1 MQLNDHKNRNVP
13 MKLKI
18 ILFII
23 ISLLIVIAFYA
34 VKFDKIP
41 LTGKHKL
48 PVAVIPDKS
57 KANSV
62 TFEKELR
69 NRLASLEVTQS
80 NTKRRVFKE
89 DSTIEI
95 KASIPRGR
103 PMEWVVW
110 IITSKLDQ
118 TGYFVEDCF
127 YENEEKGCRIQF
139 KCKESHNPAVIL
151 HLLRSSTYFSHT
163 AKMAIFIEDFGFQ
176 ADQKTVEYLSFS
188 EPLTIG
194 LIPSKKLTTWTAQ
207 IANEYKKEIVIMLP
221 MEPVPVK
228 LSKQTGSIIMVHYP
242 EERIRK
248 ILSESMESI
257 PHFSGITNYF
267 GSNIINDSRVMSLVF
282 SEFTSKKAYFLLN
295 PQLHRSSIS
304 SIAAKY
310 DIPHKPVDMYI
321 DTSSS
326 VSALQDTLRH
336 CAMVAQ
342 KTGDII
348 VSSKPSAAFIKA
360 LKSELPVLK
369 HNGIKLVY
377 VSDLMPKRSTK
388 K

>member
-1 MQLNDHKNRNVP
+1 

-23 ISLLIVIAFYA
+23 ISLLIVAAFYA

-48 PVAVIPDKS
+48 PVAIIPDKN
-57 KANSV
+57 KVNSED
-62 TFEKELR
+62 FEEELTK
-69 NRLASLEVTQS
+69 RLASLEVTQS
-80 NTKRRVFKE
+80 NIKRRVFKE

-110 IITSKLDQ
+110 MITSKLDQ
-118 TGYFVEDCF
+118 TGYFVEDCS
-127 YENEEKGCRIQF
+127 YENEERGCRIQF
-139 KCKESHNPAVIL
+139 KCKESHNPAFIL

-163 AKMAIFIEDFGFQ
+163 AKIAIFIEDFGFQ

-248 ILSESMESI
+248 ILSESMEAI

-267 GSNIINDSRVMSLVF
+267 GTNIINDSRVMSLVF

-295 PQLHRSSIS
+295 PQQHRSSIS
-304 SIAAKY
+304 SMAAKY

-321 DTSSS
+321 DTNSS

-342 KTGDII
+342 KTGDVI

-369 HNGIKLVY
+369 QNGIKLVY

>member
-1 MQLNDHKNRNVP
+1 

-23 ISLLIVIAFYA
+23 VLLLIATAFYA
-34 VKFDKIP
+34 VKVGKLP
-41 LTGKHKL
+41 LTDKNKL
-48 PVAVIPDKS
+48 PVAVVPDKNNVNPES
-57 KANSV
+57 
-62 TFEKELR
+62 FEKEL
-69 NRLASLEVTQS
+69 NKRLASLEVPPS
-80 NTKRRVFKE
+80 NIKRRVFKE

-103 PMEWVVW
+103 PMEWIVW
-110 IITSKLDQ
+110 IVTSKMDQ

-127 YENEEKGCRIQF
+127 YENDAKGCRIQF
-139 KCKESHNPAVIL
+139 KCKDPSYPVVIL

-221 MEPVPVK
+221 MEPIPVK
-228 LSKQTGSIIMVHYP
+228 LSKQTGPIIMVHYP

-248 ILSESMESI
+248 ILSESMEAI
-257 PHFSGITNYF
+257 PNFSGISNYF

-295 PQLHRSSIS
+295 PQLHRSSVA

-321 DTSSS
+321 DTSRS

-336 CAMVAQ
+336 GAMIAQ

-360 LKSELPVLK
+360 LKNELPVLK

-377 VSDLMPKRSTK
+377 VSDLMPKRSAK